1 MGCLFRFLYP
11 YFDLRFLV
19 CFSMEEC
26 EALCSRL
33 SIMVNG
39 QMKCLGSIQHLK
51 HKYGHGYTI
60 SVILKSIDK
69 SHSVQQYLRE
79 TIPGCTLCDTRY
91 RTLTFEVRDLGKGLG
106 AVFRVLEGLVRTGDV
121 EDYSVSQNTLDNVS
135 CLVF

>member
-1 MGCLFRFLYP
+1 
-11 YFDLRFLV
+11 
-19 CFSMEEC
+19 
-26 EALCSRL
+26 
-33 SIMVNG
+33 MVNG

-69 SHSVQQYLRE
+69 TLSVHQYLRE

-91 RTLTFEVRDLGKGLG
+91 RTLTFEIKDLGEGLG
-106 AVFRVLEGLVRTGDV
+106 AVFRVLEGLVMTGDV

-135 CLVF
+135 CCLLPIYELHREKPVLGVSDQDTNRAVQ